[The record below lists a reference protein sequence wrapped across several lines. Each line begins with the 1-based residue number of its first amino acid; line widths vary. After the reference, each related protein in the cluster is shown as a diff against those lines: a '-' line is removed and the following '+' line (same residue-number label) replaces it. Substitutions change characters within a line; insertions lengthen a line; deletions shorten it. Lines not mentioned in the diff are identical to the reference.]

1 MSNKIKINVFQEMD
15 DQQKLYQ
22 NSSNPI
28 DNYIKSENLDSLK
41 RGPSNSETI
50 NINPENETKN
60 KPKINLEIP
69 KDDSLLISTLENKNN
84 SSSLLLFGL
93 GLLGLL
99 IISSSLNEKKS
110 KSDSQ
115 DKKD

>member
-50 NINPENETKN
+50 NINPENEI

-115 DKKD
+115 DKKE